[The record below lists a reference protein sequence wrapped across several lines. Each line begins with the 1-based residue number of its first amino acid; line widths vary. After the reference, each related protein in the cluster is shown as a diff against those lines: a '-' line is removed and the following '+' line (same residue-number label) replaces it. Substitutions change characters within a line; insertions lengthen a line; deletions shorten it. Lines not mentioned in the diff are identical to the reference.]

1 ALERDP
7 EFEEARYQLAELLL
21 DGPAKDSQAALV
33 DFEVLCQ
40 HRPGSMDYQLGYA
53 AALVDNARAEQ
64 AQPIVKGILAQQP
77 KLAPALLL
85 RGRIALAQGSP
96 DVAQSWLQQ
105 ALERDPG
112 RESCYFALAQ
122 CLRQLGDEV
131 KAGQI
136 EKQGVEVRKDR
147 QRLFELTSR
156 LIPESP

>member
-1 ALERDP
+1 
-7 EFEEARYQLAELLL
+7 
-21 DGPAKDSQAALV
+21 
-33 DFEVLCQ
+33 
-40 HRPGSMDYQLGYA
+40 
-53 AALVDNARAEQ
+53 
-64 AQPIVKGILAQQP
+64 QQP

-156 LIPESP
+156 LIPESPHSAELYYEAGQVELRYRHADAALTWLSRALREDPKHLPTHRLLAEYFAKVGDIPMAKYHREFLTKK